1 VLLSRFSLARRTA
14 LERAPE
20 LPLLLQRICVLRG
33 IEFAWRRVNDAGNL
47 TGARIFAINYSRKQQ
62 LFLCPRVTRV
72 TGRAH
77 KRVLIFINTLPR
89 IPRVAQGI
97 IQLFRN
103 SAFHTLPGAELHR
116 QAIMPGAKPDIPP
129 LRVISYHR
137 RNIVRQTI
145 DHVSP

>member
-1 VLLSRFSLARRTA
+1 VCYAASSS
-14 LERAPE
+14 
-20 LPLLLQRICVLRG
+20 
-33 IEFAWRRVNDAGNL
+33 AWRRVNDAGNL
-47 TGARIFAINYSRKQQ
+47 TGRSHLRDQ
-62 LFLCPRVTRV
+62 LFPKAATISLSTARYARV
-72 TGRAH
+72 TGCAH

-129 LRVISYHR
+129 YSV
-137 RNIVRQTI
+137 
-145 DHVSP
+145 